1 MQLVIFIFLET
12 RAQTM
17 DLVGIIND
25 LLSNGAVDLHHD
37 LVDVQG
43 GLDRMGLVVNPFELL
58 EGAALGL
65 DAFEGE

>member
-1 MQLVIFIFLET
+1 
-12 RAQTM
+12 M